1 MELELPMQITIVL
14 LVVTQLVIAA
24 AATLAPRLRI
34 PAPLIL
40 VFAGICVSLVPAVP
54 DVAIDPNIILIGLLP
69 PLLYASATSVPVV
82 NFRRELIAINGL
94 SVVLVV
100 LSSLALGAALVW
112 LVPGLGFGWGV
123 ALGAILSPTDAV
135 AVGIIKGHG
144 VPGRVAVI
152 LEGESLLN
160 DASALILLRT
170 AIAGTSLG
178 FSFLATLGAFAWS
191 VGVAVT
197 IGLLAARL
205 SLAIRRRVRDEAVNT
220 LLSFTT
226 PFVAAVPAELLHGSG
241 LVAAVVAGFA
251 VGLRAKR
258 ELPPG
263 HRVSDARNW
272 ATVEI
277 ALEGVIFLTMGLQ
290 LSSILRKLATGPV
303 GLERALGISVLVL
316 VATVAVRGLYVALLL
331 WRLQGRAQR
340 EQARQPRVVE
350 MQQELEAGR
359 VPEEMAQQVRRWRM
373 DLGERVVKKLIR
385 RGRRNLA
392 DLAYFARQRLGV
404 GEGAVVVW
412 AGMRGAVTV
421 AAAQLL
427 PAATPH
433 RSLLVFIA
441 FAVATL
447 SLLVQGGTIGLLAGR
462 LFPGGASQSEADA
475 RDVDLGHI
483 RTLLAKAAARVERR
497 QETPDKDHRLVVLR
511 AQRIALLDAADDGVF
526 GADALDLALRDLDI
540 DELVL
545 DLRSGVAEP
554 S

>member
-1 MELELPMQITIVL
+1 MELDLPMQTAIVL

-24 AATLAPRLRI
+24 AATLAPRLKI

-170 AIAGTSLG
+170 AIAATSLG

-197 IGLLAARL
+197 IGLVGARL
-205 SLAIRRRVRDEAVNT
+205 SLAIRRRIRDEAVNT

-290 LSSILRKLATGPV
+290 LSSILRKLTTGPV

-316 VATVAVRGLYVALLL
+316 VVTIAVRGLYVALLL

-350 MQQELEAGR
+350 MQQALEAGR
-359 VPEEMAQQVRRWRM
+359 VPEEVAQQVRRWRM
-373 DLGERVVKKLIR
+373 DVGERVLKKLVR

-462 LFPGGASQSEADA
+462 LFPGGASKPEADA

-483 RTLLAKAAARVERR
+483 RTLLARAAGRVERR
-497 QETPDKDHRLVVLR
+497 PDTPDKDHRLVVLR
-511 AQRIALLDAADDGVF
+511 AQRIALLDAADDGLF

-545 DLRSGVAEP
+545 DLRSGVAE
-554 S
+554 SS

>member
-1 MELELPMQITIVL
+1 MELELPVQTTIVL
-14 LVVTQLVIAA
+14 LVVTQLVIAV

-82 NFRRELIAINGL
+82 NFRRELVAINGL

-100 LSSLALGAALVW
+100 LSALALGAALVW

-170 AIAGTSLG
+170 AIAATSLG

-197 IGLLAARL
+197 VGLLAARL
-205 SLAIRRRVRDEAVNT
+205 SLAIRRRIRDEAVNT

-226 PFVAAVPAELLHGSG
+226 PFLAAVPAELLHGSG

-303 GLERALGISVLVL
+303 GLERALGISALVL
-316 VATVAVRGLYVALLL
+316 VVTVAVRGLYVALLL

-373 DLGERVVKKLIR
+373 DLGERMLRQLIR

-392 DLAYFARQRLGV
+392 DLAYFSRQRLGV

-427 PAATPH
+427 PADTPH
-433 RSLLVFIA
+433 RSLLVFVA

-447 SLLVQGGTIGLLAGR
+447 SLLLQGGTIGLLAGR
-462 LFPGGASQSEADA
+462 LFPGGTSRSEADA
-475 RDVDLGHI
+475 RDTDLGHI
-483 RTLLAKAAARVERR
+483 RTLLANAAARIERR
-497 QETPDKDHRLVVLR
+497 QQTPDKDHRLVVLR

-545 DLRSGVAEP
+545 DLRSGVAESP
-554 S
+554 

>member
-1 MELELPMQITIVL
+1 
-14 LVVTQLVIAA
+14 
-24 AATLAPRLRI
+24 
-34 PAPLIL
+34 
-40 VFAGICVSLVPAVP
+40 VPE
-54 DVAIDPNIILIGLLP
+54 VAIDPNIILIGLLP

-100 LSSLALGAALVW
+100 LSSLALGAVLVW
-112 LVPGLGFGWGV
+112 LIPGLGFGWGV

-170 AIAGTSLG
+170 AIAATSLG
-178 FSFLATLGAFAWS
+178 FSFLATLGVFAWS
-191 VGVAVT
+191 VGVAVSV
-197 IGLLAARL
+197 GLIAARL
-205 SLAIRRRVRDEAVNT
+205 SLAVRRRVYDEAVNT
-220 LLSFTT
+220 MLSFIT
-226 PFVAAVPAELLHGSG
+226 PFVAAIPAELLHGSG

-251 VGLRAKR
+251 IGLHAKR
-258 ELPPG
+258 QLPPG
-263 HRVSDARNW
+263 HRVSDTRNW

-277 ALEGVIFLTMGLQ
+277 VLEGVIFLTMGLQ
-290 LSSILRKLATGPV
+290 LSTILRNLTTGSV
-303 GLERALGISVLVL
+303 GLERALGISLLVL
-316 VATVAVRGLYVALLL
+316 VVTVAVRGLYVALLL

-340 EQARQPRVVE
+340 EQARQPRIVE
-350 MQQELEAGR
+350 MQHELEAGQ
-359 VPEEMAQQVRRWRM
+359 VPEEMARRVRGWRT
-373 DLGERVVKKLIR
+373 DLGERMLNKLIR

-392 DLAYFARQRLGV
+392 DLNYFARQRLGV
-404 GEGAVVVW
+404 GEGAVAVW

-427 PAATPH
+427 PSDTPH

-447 SLLVQGGTIGLLAGR
+447 SLLIQGGTIGLVAGR
-462 LFPGGASQSEADA
+462 LFPRGPSKADTDA
-475 RDVDLGHI
+475 RDTDLSHI
-483 RTLLAKAAARVERR
+483 RTLLSKAAARVERR
-497 QETPDKDHRLVVLR
+497 HETPDKDHRLVVLR
-511 AQRIALLDAADDGVF
+511 AHRIVLLDVADDGVF
-526 GADALDLALRDLDI
+526 GADALDVALRDLDI

-545 DLRSGVAEP
+545 ELRSGAAD
-554 S
+554 SR

>member
-1 MELELPMQITIVL
+1 MQTTIIL

-24 AATLAPRLRI
+24 AATLAPRLKI

-54 DVAIDPNIILIGLLP
+54 EVAIDPNIILIGLLP

-100 LSSLALGAALVW
+100 LSSLVLGAALVW
-112 LVPGLGFGWGV
+112 LIPGLGFGWGV

-135 AVGIIKGHG
+135 AVGIIKGRG

-191 VGVAVT
+191 VGVAVAV
-197 IGLLAARL
+197 GLVAARL
-205 SLAIRRRVRDEAVNT
+205 SLAIRCRVRDEAVNT
-220 LLSFTT
+220 MLSFTT
-226 PFVAAVPAELLHGSG
+226 PFVAAIPAELLHGSG

-251 VGLRAKR
+251 IGLRAKR
-258 ELPPG
+258 ALPPG

-277 ALEGVIFLTMGLQ
+277 GLEGVIFLTMGLQ
-290 LSSILRKLATGPV
+290 LSTILRNLTTGPV
-303 GLERALGISVLVL
+303 GLGRALGIAALVL
-316 VATVAVRGLYVALLL
+316 VVTVAVRGLYVVLLL
-331 WRLQGRAQR
+331 WRLQGRTER
-340 EQARQPRVVE
+340 DRARQPRVVQ
-350 MQQELEAGR
+350 MQHELEAGR
-359 VPEEMAQQVRRWRM
+359 VPEEMAKQVRRWRM
-373 DLGERVVKKLIR
+373 DLGERMLKQLIR

-392 DLAYFARQRLGV
+392 DLDYFARQRLGA

-427 PAATPH
+427 PSGTPH

-447 SLLVQGGTIGLLAGR
+447 SLLIQGGTIGLVAGH
-462 LFPGGASQSEADA
+462 LFPSGASKAESDA
-475 RDVDLGHI
+475 RDHELSQI
-483 RTLLAKAAARVERR
+483 RTLLAKAAADVERR
-497 QETPDKDHRLVVLR
+497 HETPDKDHRLVVLR

-526 GADALDLALRDLDI
+526 GADALDVALRDLDI

-545 DLRSGVAEP
+545 ELRSGVTESP
-554 S
+554 